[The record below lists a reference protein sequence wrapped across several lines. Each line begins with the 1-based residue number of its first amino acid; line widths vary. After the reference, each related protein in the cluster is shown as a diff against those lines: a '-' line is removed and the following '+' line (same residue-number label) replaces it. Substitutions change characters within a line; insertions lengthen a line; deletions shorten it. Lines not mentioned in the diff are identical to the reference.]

1 VGDQV
6 VDLQNSSGKIFR
18 LTVVGIFDDVY
29 EWAQTDYI
37 PSAAF
42 AENLAEIEF
51 ADYGVMD
58 QKSGKVSGFHHYF
71 PLRVETTITKDGREQ
86 YTISARG
93 NFVFNFKGQ
102 FDSLSEAEEAGKK
115 AFTERFATYHSN
127 DPESLDGFT
136 IVNAIQK

>member
-1 VGDQV
+1 M
-6 VDLQNSSGKIFR
+6 VDLQSSSGKIFR
-18 LTVVGIFDDVY
+18 VTVVGIFDDVY
-29 EWAQTDYI
+29 EWEQSDYI

-42 AENLAEIEF
+42 AENLADIEF
-51 ADYGVMD
+51 ADYGVKD

-71 PLRVETTITKDGREQ
+71 PLTAKTTITKDGREH

-115 AFTERFATYHSN
+115 AFKERFATYNSN
-127 DPESLDGFT
+127 DPESLEGFT
-136 IVNAIQK
+136 IVNAFQK